1 MRWCPNQKIGVLSI
15 RTHLQC
21 NRWGN
26 SAILSMKIGRSRNE
40 PFPFSTLEWRGRD
53 ARRWSSNNS
62 VTDSVSS
69 GQTTRLFQSMKLDHI
84 QHFSAGNVYTTES
97 VTPPPIS
104 KKKFAKKI
112 QIQRIL
118 ENIEWKQGLK
128 RFRNVSSKIRIQTN
142 YFTTELN

>member
-84 QHFSAGNVYTTES
+84 PFFSWQYLHNRIRD
-97 VTPPPIS
+97 PPPVS
-104 KKKFAKKI
+104 KKKFAKKN